1 MSPRNV
7 IETHEHEGEFKQPIV
22 KSSNLMLMQ
31 NSRKCQEAMNGKM
44 TAPLR
49 TF

>member
-1 MSPRNV
+1 MRPGNV
-7 IETHEHEGEFKQPIV
+7 IETHEHEGEFKEPFV
-22 KSSNLMLMQ
+22 KSRNLMLMQ
-31 NSRKCQEAMNGKM
+31 NSRKSQEAMNGKM